1 MRQSFAMWNIGA
13 VLLGSELSLAGS
25 ALALAQESVPAPVQA
40 EIDENRKACE
50 PDKSVLEPGFLTR
63 KDVNG
68 DGTEDFVLD
77 YNKFTCGENA
87 TYFCGSAGCLTQVFV
102 STPSGRFVKV
112 LDQNV
117 EDIRFSRIKGR
128 SAMLIESHGSA
139 CGRVGSARC
148 HVTMLWTGT
157 KFVAGR

>member
-1 MRQSFAMWNIGA
+1 MRQSFAIGNIGA
-13 VLLGSELSLAGS
+13 ALLGSALSLSGS
-25 ALALAQESVPAPVQA
+25 ALVLAQENLPAPVQA
-40 EIDENRKACE
+40 EIEENRSTCAPEKA
-50 PDKSVLEPGFLTR
+50 VLAAGFLTR

-77 YNKFTCGENA
+77 YNKFACGEDA
-87 TYFCGSAGCLTQVFV
+87 PSFCGSAGCLTQVFV

-117 EDIRFSRIKGR
+117 EGIRFTRIKGR

-139 CGRVGSARC
+139 CGRAGSERC

-157 KFVAGR
+157 KFVPGR